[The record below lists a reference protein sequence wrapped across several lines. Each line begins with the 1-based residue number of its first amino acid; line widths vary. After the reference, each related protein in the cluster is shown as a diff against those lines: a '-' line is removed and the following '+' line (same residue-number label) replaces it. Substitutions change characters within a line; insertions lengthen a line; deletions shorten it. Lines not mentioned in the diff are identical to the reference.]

1 MKFTFVTLF
10 SSLCEGYFSD
20 SILKRA
26 IDNKYIEI
34 DYISPRDYTTNKH
47 KKVDDYQIG
56 GGAGLTLLP
65 QPLDDLIHDMKQ
77 KSPEAHVIFVL
88 PSAKPFKQVDA
99 VRLAKKKHI
108 VLVSGRYEGFDE
120 RSIEMLADEVFSVG
134 DFILTGGELP
144 SLCICDSISR
154 QVDGVLGNSD
164 SLSGE
169 SFEDN
174 LLEPPGFT
182 KPNSFKNSFVIKDY
196 LKGNHGN
203 IHHLK
208 KKLSLYKT
216 KFFRPD
222 LYERVKIQLFKE
234 DR

>member
-10 SSLCEGYFSD
+10 ENIMKCYFED

-26 IDNKYIEI
+26 IEKKILEI
-34 DYISPRDYTTNKH
+34 DFKNPRDYTTHKH
-47 KKVDDYQIG
+47 NKVDEYMIG

-65 QPLDDLIHDMKQ
+65 QPLYDCIEDIKQ
-77 KSPEAHVIFVL
+77 KGKNSHIIFVT
-88 PSAKPFKQVDA
+88 PSAKPFTQKDA
-99 VRLAKKKHI
+99 KRLSKKEHV

-120 RSIEMLADEVFSVG
+120 RVIEMMADEVFSIG

-144 SLCICDSISR
+144 SLCICDSICR

-164 SLSGE
+164 SLEGE
-169 SFEDN
+169 SFEEN
-174 LLEPPGFT
+174 LLEAPNFT
-182 KPNSFKNSFVIKDY
+182 KPNIFRNSSVIKEF

-208 KKLSLYKT
+208 KKLSLAKT

-222 LYERVKIQLFKE
+222 LYKKIKNE
-234 DR
+234 EKR

>member
-10 SSLCEGYFSD
+10 ENLMKCYFED

-26 IDNKYIEI
+26 IEKKLLEI
-34 DYISPRDYTTNKH
+34 KFKNPRDYTTHKH
-47 KKVDDYQIG
+47 NKVDEYMIG

-65 QPLDDLIHDMKQ
+65 QPLYDTIKDIKQ
-77 KSPEAHVIFVL
+77 EDKNSHVIFVM
-88 PSAKPFKQVDA
+88 PSAKPFTQKDA
-99 VRLAKKKHI
+99 KRLAKKEHI

-120 RSIEMLADEVFSVG
+120 RVIEMVADEVFSIG

-154 QVDGVLGNSD
+154 QVNGVLGNSD
-164 SLSGE
+164 SLEGE
-169 SFEDN
+169 SFEEN
-174 LLEPPGFT
+174 LLEAPNFT
-182 KPNSFKNSFVIKDY
+182 KPNIFRNSPVIKEF

-208 KKLSLYKT
+208 NKLSIAKT
-216 KFFRPD
+216 RFFRPD
-222 LYERVKIQLFKE
+222 LYKKIK
-234 DR
+234 